1 MEETLSEQQSL
12 SIIEEMINKA
22 KNNFSESGTLFILWG
37 VVILLCSVVHFA
49 CAYFFDLEHSWYI
62 WALTWPT
69 AIFQIIYIKRRE
81 KKQKAKIFTDEILKY
96 MWIAFFLC
104 LALLVLIL
112 IYQRSFITVNPAILV
127 MYGIPTFL
135 SGIIL
140 KFKPL
145 VVGGICCWLLAIG
158 CTLTHWHFQLL
169 YIAAAAI
176 AAWIIPG
183 IYLRK
188 KYLKETGNKT
198 I

>member
-1 MEETLSEQQSL
+1 MEETLNERQSL
-12 SIIEEMINKA
+12 AIIEEMINRA

-37 VVILLCSVVHFA
+37 VVIFLCSIISFV
-49 CAYFFDLEHSWYI
+49 CAYFFDVEHSWYI

-69 AIFQIIYIKRRE
+69 AIYQIIYIKRRQ
-81 KKQKAKIFTDEILKY
+81 KKRQAKIFTDDILKY
-96 MWIAFFLC
+96 MWLTFFLC

-112 IYQRSFITVNPAILV
+112 IYRQAFITVNPAILI

-145 VVGGICCWLLAIG
+145 VAGGICCWLLAIG
-158 CTLTHWHFQLL
+158 CTLTDWHFQLL
-169 YIAAAAI
+169 YIGAAAV

-183 IYLRK
+183 IYLRR
-188 KYLKETGNKT
+188 KYLKENKQ
-198 I
+198 

>member
-1 MEETLSEQQSL
+1 MEETLNERQSL
-12 SIIEEMINKA
+12 AIIEEMINKA

-37 VVILLCSVVHFA
+37 VVIFLCSIINFV
-49 CAYFFDLEHSWYI
+49 CAYFFDLHSYYI

-69 AIFQIIYIKRRE
+69 AIYQIIYIKRRQ
-81 KKQKAKIFTDEILKY
+81 KKRQAKIFTDDILKY
-96 MWIAFFLC
+96 MWLTFFLC

-112 IYQRSFITVNPAILV
+112 IYWQAFITVNPAILI

-145 VVGGICCWLLAIG
+145 VAGGICCWLLAIG
-158 CTLTHWHFQLL
+158 CTLTDWHFQLL
-169 YIAAAAI
+169 YIGAAAV

-183 IYLRK
+183 IYLRR
-188 KYLKETGNKT
+188 KYLKENMQ
-198 I
+198 